1 MASLSQSR
9 AEGRGLLPLGPRSSL
24 APDPP
29 FLPPRPVAAP
39 AASAGIR
46 QVWEAFGATPMECG
60 ATGLGPSGERVRNQC
75 FYLALAAASAPPG
88 SDLPAVARGLRQ
100 RIEEAVREARPFDWA
115 SRDFLGR
122 EVGAFADFLVWGIPA
137 SPLLAGRA
145 VAIYNEDDG
154 SCEIFRPGH
163 GRALETPVLALFFTR
178 DGGGHYLWVRW
189 DPARP
194 GPLLPA
200 LLGAHQTGPA
210 GHPRVPT
217 QITFTAG

>member
-1 MASLSQSR
+1 MKIAVLARFAPAGCLREEFDFPAR
-9 AEGRGLLPLGPRSSL
+9 AEGRALLPLGPRSSL

-60 ATGLGPSGERVRNQC
+60 ATGMGPSGERVRNQC

-115 SRDFLGR
+115 SHDFLGQ

-137 SPLLAGRA
+137 SPLLPPKKLTL
-145 VAIYNEDDG
+145 
-154 SCEIFRPGH
+154 S
-163 GRALETPVLALFFTR
+163 
-178 DGGGHYLWVRW
+178 
-189 DPARP
+189 
-194 GPLLPA
+194 
-200 LLGAHQTGPA
+200 
-210 GHPRVPT
+210 
-217 QITFTAG
+217 